1 MNAEP
6 GGYAVTIKNGD
17 LPGFL
22 PTQRMLGPGADIVA
36 QYGCVHNNRILVS
49 VSPSGGNTS
58 IRTV

>member
-1 MNAEP
+1 M
-6 GGYAVTIKNGD
+6 TIKNGD